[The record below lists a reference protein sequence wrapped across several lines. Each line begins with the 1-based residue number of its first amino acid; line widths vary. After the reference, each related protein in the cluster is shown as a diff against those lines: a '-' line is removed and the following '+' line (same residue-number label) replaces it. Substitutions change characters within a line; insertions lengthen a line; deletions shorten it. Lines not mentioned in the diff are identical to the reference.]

1 VDNGEA
7 TKIMAIDFDPA
18 RMSGAFPGGDVEY
31 PTKYDAFVLLNE
43 TAATEIENA
52 RENEASLLLNLT
64 TNYFKKSTLL
74 KDIDGGGTKKFTS
87 MPNGTAGP
95 TSTNY
100 ATVAQVTD
108 MVIDPAYAT
117 KPGFNGNLNTPNAQ
131 LRVSGTS
138 FGEFEYASS
147 SFSTNAG
154 NTLAYCPSYNKTYGL
169 NWDLAGGITII
180 DLDYV
185 GSGAPVPVL
194 GDRLRFLFLNGK
206 TDDGIQAGTRG
217 LNGVFEKIIFGET
230 MPHVIYDI
238 VYTGA
243 PTGWFFKNVILGA

>member
-1 VDNGEA
+1 
-7 TKIMAIDFDPA
+7 MAIDFDPA

-100 ATVAQVTD
+100 ATVAQV
-108 MVIDPAYAT
+108 VALNPGAASAT
-117 KPGFNGNLNTPNAQ
+117 NPGFNGNLNTPNAQ

-194 GDRLRFLFLNGK
+194 GDRLRFLFLNSRYAGPSND
-206 TDDGIQAGTRG
+206 TLNDGIQAGTRG
-217 LNGVFEKIIFGET
+217 LNGEFVKITFGET
-230 MPHVIYDI
+230 MIHAIYDI